1 MGMGKDIPAKSM
13 LMKSILKDVKRL
25 VVVEVEVG
33 TREVEARRV
42 PKELEVRIYN
52 TVLERSVVEDEERRI
67 SSTKWSQ

>member
-52 TVLERSVVEDEERRI
+52 TVLERSVVEDEERRM
-67 SSTKWSQ
+67 SSTKWSL

>member
-1 MGMGKDIPAKSM
+1 M

-42 PKELEVRIYN
+42 PKELEVRIYY
-52 TVLERSVVEDEERRI
+52 TVLERSVVEDEERRR
-67 SSTKWSQ
+67 SNTKWSL

>member
-67 SSTKWSQ
+67 SSTKWSL

>member
-52 TVLERSVVEDEERRI
+52 TVLKRSVVEDEERRI
-67 SSTKWSQ
+67 SSTKWSL

>member
-67 SSTKWSQ
+67 SSTK

>member
-1 MGMGKDIPAKSM
+1 MGMGKDIPAKRM

-67 SSTKWSQ
+67 SSTK

>member
-1 MGMGKDIPAKSM
+1 MGMGKDIPAKRM

-52 TVLERSVVEDEERRI
+52 TVLERSVVEDEERRM
-67 SSTKWSQ
+67 SSTKWSL